1 MTRLLSLV
9 IAAVLVLQT
18 AASFDIFPKLFS
30 RPSYVLWPFMNYPMY
45 RTAHYEGTVIARFHV
60 LGQTAERVEVELT
73 PEDFGLNF
81 RKFQDIAI
89 PARCASSQDLN
100 SFIFQAGPI
109 WLYRRN
115 LLAKLLPPPGERSSD
130 DARRCR
136 RCARRR
142 RNAA

>member
-89 PARCASSQDLN
+89 PA
-100 SFIFQAGPI
+100 I
-109 WLYRRN
+109 
-115 LLAKLLPPPGERSSD
+115 
-130 DARRCR
+130 
-136 RCARRR
+136 RRR
-142 RNAA
+142 DVAQVAMFAEIYREKSGNRLVGIRVEQHGDILTRDGLRPAPPAELATVSLR